1 MVINKI
7 ELCDSADRRGS
18 TGWQFDTAELLSS
31 LEFELSYSVNRKTV
45 CRFGTKQGG
54 SEQFTQKSN
63 LLFQKMKLV
72 GEYTWAYVSV
82 FNSGLVEF
90 GIYEAM
96 KDHFEWWSS
105 NSISIQQLFQEELN
119 GLTFDEESVVIDGR
133 VTTVVLELK
142 EKLVRLAK
150 QSGELNAFEGEVG

>member
-7 ELCDSADRRGS
+7 EWRDSVDYRESA
-18 TGWQFDTAELLSS
+18 GWQFHPDFLVKSVI
-31 LEFELSYSVNRKTV
+31 FERSYSVNGKTV
-45 CRFGTKQGG
+45 NRFRMNQTNL
-54 SEQFTQKSN
+54 ELFTRPSD

-119 GLTFDEESVVIDGR
+119 GLTFNEESVVIDGH

-142 EKLVRLAK
+142 EKLAQLAK
-150 QSGELNAFEGEVG
+150 QSGELNAFEDEVG